1 MREWLRQK
9 FHQVGG
15 TDRAISGAVA
25 RLPRSGADEGL
36 RKLTASA
43 DQGGLWIAVAAV
55 LAVRAGVTRRAAL
68 RGLISLSGASLLANV
83 VLKPVF
89 PRRRPAAE
97 LLPVDRRLVRRPKSS
112 SFPSGHAASA
122 AAFATAVAL
131 ESPRSAIV
139 VGPLAA
145 TVAYSR
151 VHTGVHWGSDV
162 LAGAA
167 VGSGVALATRRW
179 WPVRTA
185 DEARARTVHEAPAMA
200 EGKGL
205 VIMVNPVSG
214 DGTYD
219 PTDDVTE
226 ALPAATVIRTEK
238 GRDAAEL
245 LEEALAARSEKASAL
260 GVAGGDGTVASVAAV
275 AVHHNLPLAVI
286 PAGTLNHFAR
296 DVGVYDL
303 REVVDATGAGEA
315 VAVDVA
321 TVEFDAGDGEGER
334 THYWINTASLG
345 AYPDL
350 VRLREKWEG
359 RWGKWPSFAAA
370 LVVTLRGHE
379 PLRIRVDGTW
389 HSVWFLFVGNGPYHP
404 RGAIPGWR
412 SRLDSGMLD
421 VRWLR
426 ADLRFSRLRAVFAL
440 ALSALG
446 RTKVYGERLASE
458 LTIELDEPEGLATD
472 GEVIGETKKLRF
484 AVARPIPVY
493 RRNEENPRWADRD
506 RPHHPQ

>member
-1 MREWLRQK
+1 
-9 FHQVGG
+9 VGR

-25 RLPRSGADEGL
+25 RLPVSRADEGL
-36 RKLTASA
+36 QRLTASA
-43 DQGGLWIAVAAV
+43 NHGLLWVAVAAV
-55 LAVRAGVTRRAAL
+55 LAVRQGVTRRAAL
-68 RGLISLSGASLLANV
+68 RGLVSLGGASFIANILLKA
-83 VLKPVF
+83 LL

-97 LLPVDRRLVRRPKSS
+97 LLPEERRLIRRPMSS

-122 AAFATAVAL
+122 AAFATAVAM
-131 ESPRSAIV
+131 ESPRSALV
-139 VGPLAA
+139 VAPLAA

-151 VHTGVHWGSDV
+151 VHTGVHWSSDV

-179 WPVRTA
+179 WPVREA
-185 DEARARTVHEAPAMA
+185 DEARARTVHEAPAMPD
-200 EGKGL
+200 GKGL

-214 DGTYD
+214 DGSYD
-219 PTDDVTE
+219 PTDDVSE

-245 LEEALAARSEKASAL
+245 LEEALADRSEPAEAL
-260 GVAGGDGTVASVAAV
+260 GVAGGDGTVGSVAAV
-275 AVHHNLPLAVI
+275 AVHHGLPLAVI

-321 TVEFDAGDGEGER
+321 SVEFDDGNGPR
-334 THYWINTASLG
+334 THYWLNTASLG

-379 PLRIRVDGTW
+379 PLRMRVDGTW

-412 SRLDSGMLD
+412 SRLDSGKLD

-446 RTKVYGERLASE
+446 HSKVYGERLAEE
-458 LTIELDEPEGLATD
+458 LTVELPEPEPLATD

-484 AVARPIPVY
+484 TVAPPIPVY
-493 RRNEENPRWADRD
+493 RRNEENPRWADRE